1 MSELPSLILASAR
14 DLYLEK
20 GLRGFSMRHLA
31 GKLDVSPTALYRH
44 YRNKEELIHKVIE
57 EAVKVFSTYLFTSL
71 AGRTPEDRFRLGS
84 EAYLDFA
91 LEQKKYYEVI
101 FMAPEQIGIGPAPE
115 CVQNEDLATY
125 RLLIDR
131 VQELMDTGVLAKDD
145 PKDIAVNI
153 WAHRH
158 GLISLYL
165 AGKLPMDESE
175 FRRIYRD
182 SDDRLL
188 RGLRAP

>member
-44 YRNKEELIHKVIE
+44 YRNKEDLIHKVIE

-71 AGRTPEDRFRLGS
+71 AGRTPEDRYRLGG

-91 LEQKKYYEVI
+91 LEQRKYYEVI

-115 CVQNEDLATY
+115 CVQNEDLATFQ
-125 RLLIDR
+125 LLIDR
-131 VQELMDTGVLAKDD
+131 VQELMDKGILAKDA
-145 PKDIAVNI
+145 PKDVAVTI

-158 GLISLYL
+158 GLVSLYL
-165 AGKLPMDESE
+165 AGKLPMDESD
-175 FRRIYRD
+175 FRRLYRE
-182 SDDRLL
+182 SDERLL

>member
-44 YRNKEELIHKVIE
+44 FRNKEELIHKVIE
-57 EAVKVFSTYLFTSL
+57 EAVKALSTYLFTSL

-91 LEQKKYYEVI
+91 LEQRKYYEVI

-115 CVQNEDLATY
+115 CVQNEDLATFQ
-125 RLLIDR
+125 LLIDR
-131 VQELMDTGVLAKDD
+131 VQELMEKGVLAKDD
-145 PKDIAVNI
+145 PKDVAVNI

-165 AGKLPMDESE
+165 AGKLPMDETE

-182 SDDRLL
+182 SDERLL
-188 RGLRAP
+188 RGLRAA